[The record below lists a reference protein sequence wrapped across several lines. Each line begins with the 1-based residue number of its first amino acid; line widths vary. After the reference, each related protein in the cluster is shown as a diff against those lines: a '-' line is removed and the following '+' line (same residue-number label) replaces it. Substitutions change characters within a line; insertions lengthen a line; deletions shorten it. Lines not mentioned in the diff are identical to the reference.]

1 MCLMWHCMLYVSQ
14 SIRAP
19 LVVYD
24 ITSVDSKQNNT
35 KFSIHRENDHKK
47 TTISIRQNFMY

>member
-1 MCLMWHCMLYVSQ
+1 MCLKWHCVFYASQ

-24 ITSVDSKQNNT
+24 ISSVDSKQNNT
-35 KFSIHRENDHKK
+35 KFSNHRENDHKK
-47 TTISIRQNFMY
+47 TTISTRQNFVY